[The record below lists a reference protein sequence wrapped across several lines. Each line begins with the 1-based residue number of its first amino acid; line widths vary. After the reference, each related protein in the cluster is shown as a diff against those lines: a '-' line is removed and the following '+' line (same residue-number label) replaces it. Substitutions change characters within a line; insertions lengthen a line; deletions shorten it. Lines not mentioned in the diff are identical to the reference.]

1 MFKQKSIYNSKERWK
16 VGLLILLAVI
26 VITSIL
32 YTNYLAKKLSKQEKK
47 KVELL
52 ASVYQKLN
60 TASENLDI
68 GFMFEI
74 IQSNENIPLILT
86 DKEGNI
92 IANRNLDSTL
102 AINDS
107 NYVKR
112 TLLEMKSEK
121 DPIKII
127 LSDDNYNLIYYKD
140 SYLLTQLI
148 YFPFIQFSIIG
159 IFMIVAYF
167 AFSSSRRA
175 EQNRVWVGMAKETA
189 HQLGTPLNSL
199 TGWIEYLR
207 EHLKP
212 EVADKVLPEM
222 EKDVERLVTVTE
234 RFSKIGSTPTLK
246 EDDLLAVVKKS
257 MDYMVA
263 RSSEKMDWQF
273 KYDNNVDY
281 NKSIN
286 TSLFEWVIENL
297 LKNSLDAM
305 DGKGKISI
313 SLSRIEEVIFIEISD
328 SGKGIASNKF
338 KAIFK
343 PGYSTKQR
351 GWGLG
356 LSLSKRIIEEYHH
369 GKIYVKDSLIDKGTT
384 FRIEI

>member
-1 MFKQKSIYNSKERWK
+1 MFKQKSNYNSKERWK

-246 EDDLLAVVKKS
+246 DDDLLAVVKKS

-286 TSLFEWVIENL
+286 
-297 LKNSLDAM
+297 
-305 DGKGKISI
+305 
-313 SLSRIEEVIFIEISD
+313 
-328 SGKGIASNKF
+328 
-338 KAIFK
+338 
-343 PGYSTKQR
+343 
-351 GWGLG
+351 
-356 LSLSKRIIEEYHH
+356 
-369 GKIYVKDSLIDKGTT
+369 KDI
-384 FRIEI
+384 